1 MKVLEVIH
9 GYPPLYNAGSEVY
22 TQIISRGLV
31 QMGHEVSVFTREED
45 PYRAD
50 FDVRQ
55 ELDLQEPSIKVYLAN
70 HARSRDRYRHTGM
83 DDAFSN
89 VLSKEKSDVVHIG
102 HLNHLST
109 GIPEI
114 ASNAGAL
121 VVYTFHDFW
130 LSCPR
135 GQFMQMGLGESEIW
149 KVCQGQDNHR
159 CAVHCLSR
167 MWGGV
172 PDKVEEDIS
181 QWITWVE
188 NRMQE
193 IRHQMKYIDL
203 FIAPSNHI
211 RERMIAELDIDPQ
224 KVVFE
229 PYGFDTSRLIGRQRI
244 MGKDLVFGYIGRIS
258 PSKGVDILLKAFGK
272 TTGDARLY
280 ICGRETYP
288 DTPALRRIEEGLI
301 DNRRDRVEWLPE
313 YRNEDIVTS
322 VFNNVD
328 VIVVPSIW
336 DENSPLVIHE
346 AQQVGIPVITADH
359 GGMKELVTQNVN
371 GFLFRHRDVVDLTKR
386 LQDAI
391 DDPKHIESLGKIG
404 YIHSDDGCIPDIEGH
419 VTFMT
424 ELFEEH
430 LVRKDTG
437 MDNLKLNHTY
447 GGESEDGCNSC
458 PRSVENYI

>member
-31 QMGHEVSVFTREED
+31 QVGHDVSVFTREED
-45 PYRAD
+45 PYRPD
-50 FDVRQ
+50 FDIRQ
-55 ELDLQEPSIKVYLAN
+55 EHDPQDPSIKVYLAN

-83 DDAFSN
+83 DDAFSK
-89 VLSKEKSDVVHIG
+89 VLSNEKPDVVHIG

-114 ASNAGAL
+114 ASSAGAL

-130 LSCPR
+130 LACPR
-135 GQFMQMGLGESEIW
+135 GQFMQMGLGESEVW
-149 KVCQGQDNHR
+149 KVCPGQDNHG
-159 CAVHCLSR
+159 CAVHCMSR

-172 PDKVEEDIS
+172 PDKVGEDIS
-181 QWITWVE
+181 QWTGWVE

-193 IRHQMKYIDL
+193 ILHQMEFIDL

-229 PYGFDTSRLIGRQRI
+229 PYGFDTSRLSGRQRI
-244 MGKDLVFGYIGRIS
+244 RGKDLVFGYIGRIS

-272 TTGDARLY
+272 TTGNARLC

-288 DTPALRRIEEGLI
+288 DTSALKRIEESLVK
-301 DNRRDRVEWLPE
+301 NRRDMIEWLPE

-328 VIVVPSIW
+328 VIVVPSVW

-346 AQQVGIPVITADH
+346 AQQAGIPVITADH
-359 GGMKELVTQNVN
+359 GGMKELVRHDVN
-371 GFLFRHRDVVDLTKR
+371 GLLFRHRDVDDLARR

-391 DDPKHIESLGKIG
+391 DDPECIISLGKRG
-404 YIHSDDGCIPDIEGH
+404 YLHSDDGYIPDIEGH
-419 VTFMT
+419 VACMT
-424 ELFEEH
+424 GLFKEH
-430 LVRKDTG
+430 LAQKKDA
-437 MDNLKLNHTY
+437 MANPELKHAY
-447 GGESEDGCNSC
+447 GGESDGYKSC
-458 PRSVENYI
+458 PRSVANHI